1 MKVEAAGFTR
11 KMGRELD
18 RWVLGDRREEGQD
31 AAGGGEG
38 SGSDGDSDEDDELS
52 EEEVDDENSE
62 HDEALLQRAQSPDAV
77 DYQKD
82 DEQMALPHHQIPPI
96 SSLTLEAANG

>member
-11 KMGRELD
+11 KMGRELEG
-18 RWVLGDRREEGQD
+18 WVLGDRREERQD
-31 AAGGGEG
+31 AGGGEG

-52 EEEVDDENSE
+52 EEEVDYENSE
-62 HDEALLQRAQSPDAV
+62 HDEALLRRAQSPDAV

-82 DEQMALPHHQIPPI
+82 EEQMALPHHQIPPI
-96 SSLTLEAANG
+96 SSLTLEAANE